1 MDDAKLDPTMKPHA
15 AHWGV
20 FRAGWRNGALVVEPH
35 PGDPAP
41 SPILE
46 NFPAALSHRARI
58 LQPMARRGWLERG
71 PGASD
76 DRGRDEFVAL
86 DWDRAL
92 DLVAGELARVR
103 DRHGLEGIFG
113 GSYGWASA
121 GRFHHAQGQ
130 LHRFLNKALGGYVRS
145 VNSYS
150 AGAAEVILPHIV
162 GPPELVNRRAVTW
175 EQIEQHSDVVVAFG
189 GMALKNSMV
198 AASMVSRHVEPGAM
212 QRAAA
217 RGCRFVCVSPQKS
230 DLPASIGA
238 EWLAVIPGSDVALM
252 LGLAHTLASE
262 GLHDRAFLDRYCEG
276 WAIFEDYLLGRVD
289 GTPKTAAWAAE
300 RCGIDAA
307 VIRDLALSLAGR
319 RSLIVV
325 AHALQRAEHGE
336 QPVWMALVLA
346 AMLGQMGLPGG
357 GYAYALGTLAH
368 YGRRA
373 TAVPIAPFPQGQNAL
388 TSFIPVARIADMLL
402 HPGEPFDY
410 NGQRLAYPDVK
421 LVYWVGG
428 NPFHHHQDLNRLRRA
443 FGRVDTLVVQDFA
456 WTATARHA
464 DIVLPC
470 TMSLERE
477 DIAAATTDPLMVAM
491 HRVAPPQGEAR
502 DDYAIFADL
511 AARLGREQDFTEG
524 RSPRQWLE
532 HLYETTRQALVEK
545 GSAAPDFE
553 EFWQAGE
560 LLLPQHPDDGG
571 LMRNFRRD
579 PVAHPLPTPSGK
591 VQIASGTI
599 AGFGY
604 DDCPGHPVWIAP
616 TDVPGAG
623 HPLHLVSNQP
633 ATRLHSQLDF
643 GGHSQE
649 SKRRGREVMTMHPKD
664 AAARGIA
671 EGDIVRLS
679 NARGAC
685 LASATLSLDIREG
698 VVQLPTGAWYDPDDP
713 QAEMPLCVHG
723 NPNVLTRDRGTSR
736 LAQGCT
742 GQLTTVEVERF
753 GGNLPPIRAFDPP
766 GSAA

>member
-20 FRAGWRNGALVVEPH
+20 FRAGWRNGQLVVEPH
-35 PGDPAP
+35 PDDPAP
-41 SPILE
+41 SPILQ
-46 NFPAALSHRARI
+46 NFPAALTHRARI
-58 LQPMARRGWLERG
+58 AQPMVRRGWLERG
-71 PGASD
+71 PGAD
-76 DRGRDEFVAL
+76 ARRGADAFVPVS
-86 DWDRAL
+86 WDKAL
-92 DLVAGELARVR
+92 DLVAGELTRVR
-103 DRHGLEGIFG
+103 DRHGLESIFG

-130 LHRFLNKALGGYVRS
+130 LHRFLNVALGGYVRS

-150 AGAAEVILPHIV
+150 AGAAEVILPHII
-162 GPPELVNRRAVTW
+162 GPPEHVNRRAVTW
-175 EQIEQHSDVVVAFG
+175 DQIERETEVLVAFG

-212 QRAAA
+212 ERAAA

-230 DLPASIGA
+230 DLPAAIGA
-238 EWLAVIPGSDVALM
+238 EWLPVTPGSDVALM
-252 LGLAHTLASE
+252 LGVAHTLVSE
-262 GLHDRAFLDRYCEG
+262 GLHDRAFLETYCEG
-276 WAIFEDYLLGRVD
+276 WPVFEDYLMGRGD
-289 GTPKTAAWAAE
+289 GTPKTAAWAAQ
-300 RCGIDAA
+300 RCGLACT
-307 VIRDLALSLAGR
+307 VIRDLARSMAGKR
-319 RSLIVV
+319 TLIVV

-346 AMLGQMGLPGG
+346 AMLGQLGLPGG

-373 TAVPIAPFPQGQNAL
+373 TAVPIDAVPQGQNAVKA
-388 TSFIPVARIADMLL
+388 FIPVARIADMLL
-402 HPGEPFDY
+402 HPGEPFNY
-410 NGQRLAYPDVK
+410 NGQRLTYPDIK

-428 NPFHHHQDLNRLRRA
+428 NPFHHHQDINRLRRA

-470 TMSLERE
+470 TMTLERE
-477 DIAAATTDPLMVAM
+477 DIAAASTDPLMVAM
-491 HRVAPPQGEAR
+491 HQVAAPQGEAR
-502 DDYAIFADL
+502 DDYAIFAQL

-524 RSPRQWLE
+524 RTPRQWLA
-532 HLYETTRQALVEK
+532 HLYEKTRLALVEK
-545 GSAAPDFE
+545 GLAAPDFE
-553 EFWQAGE
+553 SFWQAGE
-560 LLLPQHPDDGG
+560 LMLPQHPDDGG
-571 LMRNFRRD
+571 LVRRFRSD
-579 PVAHPLPTPSGK
+579 PAANPLPTPSGK
-591 VQIASGTI
+591 VQIASSTI

-616 TDVPGAG
+616 TDVPGEG

-643 GGHSQE
+643 GGHSDE
-649 SKRRGREVMTMHPKD
+649 GKKRGREVMTIHPKD
-664 AAARGIA
+664 AAARGIG

-685 LASATLSLDIREG
+685 LATATLSEGIREG
-698 VVQLPTGAWYDPDDP
+698 VVQLPTGAWYDPDDAA
-713 QAEMPLCVHG
+713 AEKPLCVHG
-723 NPNVLTRDRGTSR
+723 NPNVLTRDRGTSK

-766 GSAA
+766 GSGE